1 MGSRRGV
8 EVESDEYWSGSRVYC
23 DLLAGWIVEKR
34 PLVNRDV
41 LALRGFGDK
50 LGEERLER

>member
-1 MGSRRGV
+1 VGSRRGV